1 MADSHVCIGPTCVSH
16 TLVCSAFAP
25 GAEER
30 GRDEADVAQSAQNT
44 DSHVWFWKKILGCT
58 IWKTSRKRLEV
69 AAVVCIR
76 DAEGLKRGSGGND
89 GRKKTE
95 RALGF
100 LVLDRFGFWSS
111 SLPLPLCPVLLWLCF
126 LF

>member
-1 MADSHVCIGPTCVSH
+1 MTH

-30 GRDEADVAQSAQNT
+30 GGDEADVAQSAQNT
-44 DSHVWFWKKILGCT
+44 DSHVWFWKKILGCA
-58 IWKTSRKRLEV
+58 IKTSMKRLEV

-89 GRKKTE
+89 GGKKTE

-100 LVLDRFGFWSS
+100 LGQFAVWSRS
-111 SLPLPLCPVLLWLCF
+111 APLPCAFVAFFSFLPTLLRYMTQNIL
-126 LF
+126 